1 MQDVQIQYRK
11 RHEIDNDKWNLCIE
25 TAPNGLIYAYSFYLD
40 GTADNWDALILNDY
54 EAVMPLPWRKK
65 IGFYYLY
72 QPFFSAQLGVFGNT
86 INANLVENFL
96 KAIPSKFK
104 LWELSLNHQNIFRL
118 NSFRLFERANF
129 VLPLNHAYETLYT
142 NYRESIKRNIK
153 KSVQYGCH
161 KKTDFDIDDVIEL
174 SRQQKHIASD
184 DEFQKFKN
192 LYLLLKDKSASKT
205 YGIFSDK
212 NELIASCVFTF
223 SHNRAY
229 YILVG
234 NHPNGRTLGASH
246 ALIDA
251 FIKDYAGQN
260 LTLDFEGS
268 DIKNLAFFYSSFGAM
283 EEKYAAIKVNALP
296 WYVKWM
302 KA

>member
-72 QPFFSAQLGVFGNT
+72 QPFFSAQLGVFGNN

>member
-72 QPFFSAQLGVFGNT
+72 QPFFSAQLGVFGNN

-118 NSFRLFERANF
+118 NSFRVFERVNF

-251 FIKDYAGQN
+251 FIKDHAGQN

>member
-1 MQDVQIQYRK
+1 MQDVQIRYRK